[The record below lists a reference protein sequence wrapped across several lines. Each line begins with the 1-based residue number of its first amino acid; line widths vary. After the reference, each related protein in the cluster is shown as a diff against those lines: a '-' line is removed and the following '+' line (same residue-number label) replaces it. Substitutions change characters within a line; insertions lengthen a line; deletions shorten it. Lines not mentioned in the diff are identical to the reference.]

1 MAYESGLA
9 GPAALSRQNWTKPKD
24 QKIAR
29 PTYCP
34 AVVALG
40 IVCLLWGLVTTIL
53 ISLLGCILLSV
64 GLAVWI
70 GELRHENE

>member
-1 MAYESGLA
+1 MAHESA
-9 GPAALSRQNWTKPKD
+9 INNPSDVSRQNWTKLRD

-29 PTYCP
+29 ATYCP
-34 AVVALG
+34 AVVAIG
-40 IVCLLWGLVTTIL
+40 IVCLLWGLVTTLL
-53 ISLLGCILLSV
+53 ISLLGSVLLSA